1 MNRESKNAL
10 IIIISL
16 AVVVAVLA
24 IGAIV
29 MTIAMSGPS
38 EVQDDGYYQGTEGGG
53 SIFDD

>member
-24 IGAIV
+24 IGAIA

-38 EVQDDGYYQGTEGGG
+38 DVQVDGYYQGTEGGG